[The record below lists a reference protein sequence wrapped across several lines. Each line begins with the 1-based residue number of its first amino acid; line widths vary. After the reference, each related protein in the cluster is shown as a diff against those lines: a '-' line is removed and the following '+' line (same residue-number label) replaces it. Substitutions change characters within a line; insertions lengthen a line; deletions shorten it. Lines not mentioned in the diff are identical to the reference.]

1 MKAEQYLKK
10 EMVPISNDEEKLNH
24 MENKTK
30 QNTLI
35 TIFLNMHVFFA
46 RTNMQMKNT
55 AFILKF

>member
-30 QNTLI
+30 QNTLYLHTLYMVI
-35 TIFLNMHVFFA
+35 PYF
-46 RTNMQMKNT
+46 
-55 AFILKF
+55 

>member
-30 QNTLI
+30 QNTLYLYTLYMVI
-35 TIFLNMHVFFA
+35 PYF
-46 RTNMQMKNT
+46 
-55 AFILKF
+55 